1 LGNLLTNPTLED
13 VKLAA
18 GFDNNGTYGAVH
30 VPAGWSFVYRS
41 GEALKMIERPE
52 GDQKNINLD
61 DRPPQVHPGGDFHE
75 GVVLETTSYTA
86 VAGFRQ
92 KVGVAAYQRLR
103 AGASLT
109 AYVHSNEPSDYT
121 VKAKIRIHHRGGLAE
136 GDWVFFVMQDYGQE
150 VLLNAPLIQPGN
162 DGEIGYELLIAVR
175 YPVVSAKVV
184 VQQCLLD
191 EVGREAGQPVSIKPF
206 RTGTPLP
213 DDVPTPEFE

>member
-1 LGNLLTNPTLED
+1 MSNLLTNPTLED
-13 VKLAA
+13 AKLAA
-18 GFDNNGTYGAVH
+18 GFDNNGTYGAINI
-30 VPAGWSFVYRS
+30 PAGWSFVYRS
-41 GEALKMIERPE
+41 EDTLKMVARPE
-52 GDQKNINLD
+52 GDQTNVELD
-61 DRPPQVHPGGDFHE
+61 DRPPQVHPGGDFHD

-92 KVGVAAYQRLR
+92 RVAVPAYQRMR

-121 VKAKIRIHHRGGLAE
+121 VKAKIRVHHRGGLAE
-136 GDWVFFVMQDYGQE
+136 GDWIFFTMQDYGQE
-150 VLLNAPLIQPGN
+150 VLLNAPLVQAGN

-184 VQQCLLD
+184 VQQCMLD
-191 EVGREAGQPVSIKPF
+191 EVGREAGQPTAIKPF

-213 DDVPTPEFE
+213 DAPTPEFE